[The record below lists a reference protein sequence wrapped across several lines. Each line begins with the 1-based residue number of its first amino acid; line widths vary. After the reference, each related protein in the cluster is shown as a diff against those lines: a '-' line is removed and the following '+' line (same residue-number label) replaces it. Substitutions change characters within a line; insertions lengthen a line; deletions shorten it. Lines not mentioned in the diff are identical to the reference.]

1 MSTKIQIGER
11 VALQDIVNK
20 NNRVRQAFLCRTG
33 YTGFGKWRIELI
45 ENGNS
50 ISYPFSRKQDA
61 LDFYNELSCC
71 SQYRD

>member
-33 YTGFGKWRIELI
+33 YTGFGKWKIELI
-45 ENGNS
+45 ENGNVSTLTDNCRS
-50 ISYPFSRKQDA
+50 IASGIEVVKGGCTTF
-61 LDFYNELSCC
+61 
-71 SQYRD
+71 